1 MMGSVDAELLI
12 RNEYR
17 VTEGDEVFQVLFAVD
32 VSAEH
37 VCVVTAYRPDPQARE
52 TDQLV
57 YWV

>member
-1 MMGSVDAELLI
+1 MMGSVDEELLI

-32 VSAEH
+32 VPAEH
-37 VCVVTAYRPDPQARE
+37 VRVVTPYRPDPQAWE

-57 YWV
+57 YRV